1 MMRRTRKTRKIMLMI
16 SLTISC
22 GTKTWKIWRKK
33 SRRSKKKTR
42 MRKTEKSTLEK
53 ETSHLKTRLTIKSKM
68 LRKETSTTKSMILVK
83 RTRKSQKT
91 KRCLMPKVKV
101 ENVMKARLRETRK
114 VNKKMSLLI
123 KTL

>member
-53 ETSHLKTRLTIKSKM
+53 ET
-68 LRKETSTTKSMILVK
+68 
-83 RTRKSQKT
+83 
-91 KRCLMPKVKV
+91 
-101 ENVMKARLRETRK
+101 
-114 VNKKMSLLI
+114 
-123 KTL
+123 

>member
-1 MMRRTRKTRKIMLMI
+1 M
-16 SLTISC
+16 
-22 GTKTWKIWRKK
+22 
-33 SRRSKKKTR
+33 
-42 MRKTEKSTLEK
+42 EK

-68 LRKETSTTKSMILVK
+68 LRKETSTTKSMTLVK
-83 RTRKSQKT
+83 RTRTSQKT
-91 KRCLMPKVKV
+91 KRCLMLKVKV